1 MVAFRRELHRF
12 PELGL
17 EEFQTAKRVER
28 ELESLGLSFQRVSPT
43 GIVAVLRGSLP
54 GPTVALRADL
64 DALPLQD
71 EKEVPY
77 RSSIPGKMHACGH
90 DVHTSILLGVARI
103 LSKRL
108 PLPSGEVR
116 FLFQPAEE
124 TVGGAQ
130 LLIEAGALAGTE
142 VQAIFGLHVDPELE
156 VGSIGIHF
164 GQRNAASDD
173 LQITV
178 RGRAGHGAY
187 PTSGIDS
194 VVVAA
199 HLVLALQS
207 LVSRGVDARESVVLT
222 LGTVR
227 GGVAP
232 NVLAP
237 EVVFEGTVRTVG
249 EATRSRFLE
258 KLREVAQGVGGAF
271 GASVEV
277 VVRPGYAPVRNH
289 GAPTQLLAEVARFLL
304 GPERVQVGKQARMGV
319 EDFGFYLERIPG
331 SFYSLGVRN
340 EARGIVHPA
349 HSSRFDVDESAME
362 VGALLQASVALA
374 VVSGFLDR
382 LESPC

>member
-1 MVAFRRELHRF
+1 
-12 PELGL
+12 
-17 EEFQTAKRVER
+17 
-28 ELESLGLSFQRVSPT
+28 
-43 GIVAVLRGSLP
+43 
-54 GPTVALRADL
+54 
-64 DALPLQD
+64 
-71 EKEVPY
+71 
-77 RSSIPGKMHACGH
+77 
-90 DVHTSILLGVARI
+90 
-103 LSKRL
+103 
-108 PLPSGEVR
+108 LPSGEVR

-304 GPERVQVGKQARMGV
+304 GPERVQVGKQPRMGV